1 MASPAA
7 VLCSPHTL
15 PVTLE
20 GWRAGASPAGAEG
33 APLGTH
39 GLRLSAGRCPV
50 CARGLGLG

>member
-33 APLGTH
+33 APLGAH